1 MQKLIWENSKG
12 ERLDLT
18 SAPYGITEWEGFS
31 GIDLNVQTQK
41 VPFQDGSVFIDALY
55 EDRTIAVTLAIYDG
69 NNLET
74 RYRLRR
80 ELISALNPKA
90 GEGYLIYKNDYIEKR
105 IKAIANNPIFET
117 HNSDMVGTPK
127 ASLSWT
133 CCDPYWEDVEET
145 TVKFMGTSKQQIEY
159 DGDVETGLN
168 LEYGGYSAKI
178 GIENLNES
186 KEISVD
192 GVGSYKKIDISTQAG
207 KKTVYAS
214 ELTKEEKYKG
224 LMANWCCKVNNCLIF
239 GQIGDSEVTKTT
251 LQIINKTT
259 NKQSIIKKDLLLS
272 YFGFGGM
279 IILQAVLYS
288 SYTHK
293 YYIQFTDAE
302 YNIFIY
308 EYDEDFTNET
318 LKNDAICYFDI
329 GEYQFRKDFSAP
341 TNPSYIFKNG
351 DWEVCTDKSIGFFD
365 DLGYA
370 KLDSSG
376 DFFVGEDLE
385 TMTQVAGVHYIGDV
399 SLFFRFGEYIVVGYV
414 GSNYKFV
421 KNGEVVAVPIDVGA
435 YMNSG
440 VTTTDNCYLSIY
452 DYRNSKRVNFRILDK
467 DFNIVKQGGTEN
479 ASWEIL
485 CVDDD
490 VIYWREHY
498 YQLSQTKDFFIIQ
511 DINKPQFYF
520 IDKHEGLY
528 LGYAESLKESTGQF
542 FVSND
547 LKEWEFLFNQN
558 CTLLEQ
564 NIGIYNNGVSNTGFE
579 IVNFRPVPLNFSS
592 ITGTP
597 NRIRIQNNYIYVCTT
612 DGIFRSSDKNIW
624 TQIYS
629 GNALDISDNGIDVII
644 VTDSGVTTNGS
655 STVIPENIVKVEYS
669 KFYNLYLVQG
679 ETNFYVWDLTTF
691 TQILDITGTIVDLK
705 YDEGQSLW
713 WLLTTDNCYT
723 YYQDLLSDIEITE
736 GSLLSL
742 SYDGVLVIGLS
753 VQEVKYIRGV
763 NLISNLDSVSDMSLS
778 LKTGT
783 NIISFSGGDKD
794 VLFLKYRK
802 KYIGV

>member
-1 MQKLIWENSKG
+1 MQKLIWENVKG

-31 GIDLNVQTQK
+31 GIELNVQTQK

-90 GEGYLIYKNDYIEKR
+90 GEGYLIYKNDFIEKR

-145 TVKFMGTSKQQIEY
+145 TIKFRGTSKQQIEY

-186 KEISVD
+186 KEISIN

-224 LMANWCCKVNNCLIF
+224 LMANWCWKENNCLFF
-239 GQIGDSEVTKTT
+239 GQIGDSEIPYSFM
-251 LQIINKTT
+251 QIINKTT
-259 NKQSIIKKDLLLS
+259 NEQSVIKKNLNIFSERYNYIFAGKEL
-272 YFGFGGM
+272 F
-279 IILQAVLYS
+279 YS
-288 SYTHK
+288 SFTNK
-293 YYIQFTDAE
+293 YYIIFTNAE
-302 YNIFIY
+302 ATQSYVY
-308 EYDEDFTNET
+308 EYSEDFKTENLIADGT
-318 LKNDAICYFDI
+318 VYFDI
-329 GEYQFRKDFSAP
+329 GEYHFRHKFSVTIQP
-341 TNPSYIFKNG
+341 TYIFKNE
-351 DWEVCTDKSIGFFD
+351 DWEVCTDIGIRYFD

-370 KLDSSG
+370 KIDSTG
-376 DFFVGEDLE
+376 QLWIGEDLD
-385 TMTQVAGVHYIGDV
+385 TMTQVAGATGVTSY
-399 SLFFRFGEYIVVGYV
+399 LFIRFGDYIIAGMPQ
-414 GSNYKFV
+414 SYKFI
-421 KNGEVVAVPIDVGA
+421 KNGVVVASPLEASDWVDTSANVSD
-435 YMNSG
+435 NS
-440 VTTTDNCYLSIY
+440 YLSVYEI
-452 DYRNSKRVNFRILDK
+452 RNSKRTNLRILDK
-467 DFNIVKQGGTEN
+467 DFNIVRQSNGDGYWTYD
-479 ASWEIL
+479 IL
-485 CVDDD
+485 CVDGDL
-490 VIYWREHY
+490 IYYREIY

-528 LGYAESLKESTGQF
+528 LGYAETLKESTGQF

-547 LKEWEFLFNQN
+547 LKKWEFLFNQN

-564 NIGIYNNGVSNTGFE
+564 NIGIYNNGVSNIGFE

-612 DGIFRSSDKNIW
+612 DGIFRSSDKKTW

-629 GNALDISDNGIDVII
+629 GNALDISDNGIDII
-644 VTDSGVTTNGS
+644 IITDSGVTINGS

-705 YDEGQSLW
+705 YDEEQSLW
-713 WLLTTDNCYT
+713 WLLTTENCYT

-742 SYDGVLVIGLS
+742 SYGGVLVIGLS

>member
-31 GIDLNVQTQK
+31 GIELNVQTQK

-80 ELISALNPKA
+80 ALISALNPKA
-90 GEGYLIYKNDYIEKR
+90 GEGYLIYKNDFIEKR
-105 IKAIANNPIFET
+105 IKAVANNPIFET

-145 TVKFMGTSKQQIEY
+145 TVKFRGTSKQQIDY

-186 KEISVD
+186 KEISIS

-224 LMANWCCKVNNCLIF
+224 LMANWCCKENNCLFF
-239 GQIGDSEVTKTT
+239 GQTGDSKITYSFI
-251 LQIINKTT
+251 QIINKGT
-259 NKQSIIKKDLLLS
+259 NEQSIIRKNININSMTYNYIFAGKDV
-272 YFGFGGM
+272 F
-279 IILQAVLYS
+279 YS
-288 SYTHK
+288 TFTNK
-293 YYIQFTDAE
+293 YYIVFWDE
-302 YNIFIY
+302 NYNNYVY
-308 EYDEDFTNET
+308 EYSEDFKTENLIADGT
-318 LKNDAICYFDI
+318 FYFDI
-329 GEYQFRKDFSAP
+329 GEYQFRHKIDSTIQP
-341 TNPSYIFKNG
+341 TYIFKNG
-351 DWEVCTDKSIGFFD
+351 DWEVCTDIGIRYFD

-370 KLDSSG
+370 KIDSTG
-376 DFFVGEDLE
+376 QLWIGEDLD
-385 TMTQVAGVHYIGDV
+385 TMTQVAGATDV
-399 SLFFRFGEYIVVGYV
+399 SSYLFIRFGDYIIAGMPQ
-414 GSNYKFV
+414 SYKFI
-421 KNGEVVAVPIDVGA
+421 KNGVVVASPLEAGDWVDTSANVSD
-435 YMNSG
+435 NS
-440 VTTTDNCYLSIY
+440 YLSVYEI
-452 DYRNSKRVNFRILDK
+452 RNSKQTNLRILDK
-467 DFNIVKQGGTEN
+467 DFNIVRQSNGDGYWTY
-479 ASWEIL
+479 EIL
-485 CVDDD
+485 CVDNDT
-490 VIYWREHY
+490 IYFRETY
-498 YQLSQTKDFFIIQ
+498 YQLSQTEDFFIVQ
-511 DINKPQFYF
+511 NINKPQFYF

-528 LGYAESLKESTGQF
+528 LGYAETLKESTGQF

-597 NRIRIQNNYIYVCTT
+597 NRIRIQNNYIYICTT
-612 DGIFRSSDKNIW
+612 DGIFRSSDKNTW

-629 GNALDISDNGIDVII
+629 GNALDISDNGINIII
-644 VTDSGVTTNGS
+644 VTDSGVTINGS

-679 ETNFYVWDLTTF
+679 ETNFYTWDLTTF

-705 YDEGQSLW
+705 YDEEQSLW
-713 WLLTTDNCYT
+713 WLLTTENCYT